1 MFDWQLFLLLTA
13 ISLPGI
19 MGTAP
24 KFVLSIT
31 TIGRKNLPADKEPPS
46 VAVLLVVLVVQNLLL
61 GLFFAAVG
69 TFVTPQI
76 GLGAPVFSALLQGEQ
91 VWPIMQPQLL
101 AIAGL
106 GIGGAVVFLAVYY
119 GWYRPRLDDRSVA
132 AMEELRQKLGLRGRL
147 LYGGVFEEVLARW
160 GLLSLLVWL
169 GKLLVGSVNAEL
181 VWAAIVAA
189 GILFGLLHI
198 PNYLAA
204 GCRPSGE
211 FFSLMIGLNLWASL
225 IFGWLFWQHSLAAAM
240 LAHMLFHLVWY
251 PVDQHFSD
259 LTERN

>member
-1 MFDWQLFLLLTA
+1 MFNWQLFLLLTA

-24 KFVLSIT
+24 KFVLSIR
-31 TIGRKNLPADKEPPS
+31 TIARDKLPADKEPPS

-61 GLFFAAVG
+61 GLLFAAVG
-69 TFVTPQI
+69 TFVTPRI
-76 GLGAPVFSALLQGEQ
+76 GFEAPVFTALLQGKQ
-91 VWPIMQPQLL
+91 VWPIMQTQLV

-119 GWYRPRLDDRSVA
+119 GWYRPRLDDTSVT

-160 GLLSLLVWL
+160 GLMSLLVWL
-169 GKLLVGSVNAEL
+169 GKLLLGSVSAGL
-181 VWAAIVAA
+181 VWTAIIAA
-189 GILFGLLHI
+189 GVLFGLLHI

-204 GCRPSGE
+204 GCRSSGE
-211 FFSLMIGLNLWASL
+211 FFSLMIGLNLGAGL
-225 IFGWLFWQHSLAAAM
+225 IFGWLFWQHSLAGAM
-240 LAHMLFHLVWY
+240 LAHMLFHLIWY
-251 PVDQHFSD
+251 PVDQQFAA
-259 LTERN
+259 TPNEE